1 VEVAL
6 LPASYGRMPA
16 ALAAVDGGTGP
27 ALAKM
32 PRLLLVE
39 DDYLVGMELEAGL
52 TEAGFDVIAVVGSAS
67 EAIRLA
73 AADRPKLIVM
83 DIGLAGKRD
92 GIDAAIEIYKTTGI
106 RCIFATAY
114 GDGAMQA
121 RAKPAAPVAW
131 LPKPYSVEALI
142 AAVCTAL
149 GELNR

>member
-6 LPASYGRMPA
+6 LPANYGRSPA
-16 ALAAVDGGTGP
+16 ALAAVDGGAGP
-27 ALAKM
+27 APAEM

-39 DDYLVGMELEAGL
+39 DDYIVGMELEAGL
-52 TEAGFDVIAVVGSAS
+52 SDAGFDVIAVVGTAS

-83 DIGLAGKRD
+83 DIGLAGRRD

-106 RCIFATAY
+106 RCIFATAF

-131 LPKPYSVEALI
+131 LPKPYSVDALI
-142 AAVCTAL
+142 AAVRTAL
-149 GELNR
+149 GEPNR